1 MNVAVGSS
9 RRFDWAMVAPVAC
22 LVALGVVMVY
32 SSSAI
37 TAVGAENFKPS
48 CRWIPAPRPESN
60 VMLFD

>member
-32 SSSAI
+32 SSSAFL
-37 TAVGAENFKPS
+37 GASRYDSANGRFD
-48 CRWIPAPRPESN
+48 SN
-60 VMLFD
+60 QRSRQVRR